1 VSVQDEAK
9 RAAAKQAVDRIESGM
24 VVGLGSGSTSALAV
38 DELARRLASGAL
50 RDIVGVPTSAATQE
64 QATRLGILL
73 GTLEE
78 YPQLDVTLD
87 GADEV
92 DPDGNLI
99 KGLGGALLREKM
111 VATASRRLV
120 IMVDPT
126 KLVPRLGT
134 RCPLPVEV
142 VTFGAGSHAA
152 TIRALGGEPVL
163 RMAGGQPYRTDEGHL
178 LLDCRFAAGIAD
190 PLAVQSV
197 LRGRPGIVDTGLF
210 LGFRPEVV
218 VGRP

>member
-1 VSVQDEAK
+1 VSAQDEAK
-9 RAAAKQAVDRIESGM
+9 RNAARAAVDRIASGM

-38 DELARRLASGAL
+38 DELGRRLASGAL
-50 RDIVGVPTSAATQE
+50 RDIVGVPTSTATRE
-64 QATRLGILL
+64 QATRLGIPL

-78 YPQLDVTLD
+78 HPQLDLTMD

-120 IMVDPT
+120 IMVDPS
-126 KLVPRLGT
+126 KLVARLGM
-134 RCPLPVEV
+134 RSPLPVEV
-142 VTFGAGSHAA
+142 VTFGVGSHGP
-152 TIRALGGEPVL
+152 TIRALGAEPVL
-163 RMAGGQPYRTDEGHL
+163 RMAGDQPYRTDEGHL
-178 LLDCRFAAGIAD
+178 VLDCRFAGGIAD
-190 PLAVQSV
+190 PRRVQSV
-197 LRGRPGIVDTGLF
+197 LRGRPGIVETGLF
-210 LGFRPEVV
+210 LGLRPEVV